1 VTILLA
7 GASAA
12 SARDPRDE
20 KERLR
25 PADMRLAARAT
36 LTRADLAG
44 GWKRQPDTP
53 DDNESRCPGQPDFSA
68 FTITGKAESQF
79 AHPRG
84 GYIAS
89 IVEVYATKA
98 QAIGDFRLGARPAF
112 ARCLAHAFEG
122 DFANGAGG
130 RTRTI
135 SSRMVPA
142 PRVGEQSA
150 VYRLVGTLTVRR
162 TTVRVYFDVHAFRRG
177 RSIAVAM
184 FMQLGSRVADQ
195 TMLARRVASRMR

>member
-1 VTILLA
+1 VLG

-20 KERLR
+20 KERFR

-36 LTRADLAG
+36 LTRSDLAR
-44 GWKRQPDTP
+44 GWKRQPDTSG
-53 DDNESRCPGQPDFSA
+53 DSESRCPGQPNFSA
-68 FTITGKAESQF
+68 FTITGKAESHF
-79 AHPRG
+79 AHARG
-84 GYIAS
+84 GYVAS
-89 IVEVYATKA
+89 TVEVFATKA

-112 ARCLAHAFEG
+112 ASCLAHAFEG
-122 DFANGAGG
+122 DFAAGAGG

-135 SSRMVPA
+135 SSRMVSA
-142 PRVGEQSA
+142 PRVGEESA

-162 TTVRVYFDVHAFRRG
+162 TSVRVYFDVHAFRRG

-195 TMLARRVASRMR
+195 TTLARRVASRMR